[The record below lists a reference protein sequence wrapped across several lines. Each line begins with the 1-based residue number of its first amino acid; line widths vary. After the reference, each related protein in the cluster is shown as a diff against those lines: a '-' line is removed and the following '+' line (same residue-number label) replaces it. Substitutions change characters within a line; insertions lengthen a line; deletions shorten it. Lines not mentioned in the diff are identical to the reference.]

1 MGIKAFDFLTNAIR
15 PKITRVDIAKDF
27 FNGEYS
33 PNQAREDRNKG
44 LFTCHHVK
52 PKGECLGSDWEEDDE
67 AKMTKGKTYGIGS
80 RESSKY
86 VRVYEKASSWA
97 IKQAHGR
104 ALKLNS
110 KQKTSLSLSK
120 FCRIRANISAAH
132 IPFAN
137 DSPKR
142 QRAYTRL
149 RKIRLFQPTA
159 ALNG

>member
-1 MGIKAFDFLTNAIR
+1 MLVELTAVGCNAANIGWESKAFDFLTNAIR

-27 FNGEYS
+27 STES
-33 PNQAREDRNKG
+33 TARSGKEDRNKG

-137 DSPKR
+137 DSPKGN
-142 QRAYTRL
+142 AHTR
-149 RKIRLFQPTA
+149 
-159 ALNG
+159 G